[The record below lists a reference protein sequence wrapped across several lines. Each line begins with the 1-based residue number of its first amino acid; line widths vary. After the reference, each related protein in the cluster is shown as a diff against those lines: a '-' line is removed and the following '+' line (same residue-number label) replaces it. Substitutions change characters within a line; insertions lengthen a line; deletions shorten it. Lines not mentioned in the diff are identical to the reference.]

1 MAVRSAN
8 HTVWLLR
15 HRFNQPFIVSSL
27 FSILS
32 SHQSFYQSSVPTSN
46 TPIYAII
53 CSLWL
58 WNQPITLCLLE
69 QVAVLQVVLEDP
81 PASHLLDQHINPKE
95 QHQHPLLTLSCM
107 VPRTHLRHPALQW
120 KQHTGLQGLCLQIEL
135 QKRIKQLGSL

>member
-32 SHQSFYQSSVPTSN
+32 SHQSFYQSSFPTSN
-46 TPIYAII
+46 APIYAIL

-58 WNQPITLCLLE
+58 WNKPITLCLLE
-69 QVAVLQVVLEDP
+69 QVAVLQAVLEDP
-81 PASHLLDQHINPKE
+81 PASHLNPKE
-95 QHQHPLLTLSCM
+95 QHQHPPLTLSCM
-107 VPRTHLRHPALQW
+107 VPRTHPHRPVLRW
-120 KQHTGLQGLCLQIEL
+120 KQHMGLRGLCLQIEL
-135 QKRIKQLGSL
+135 QRRIKQLDSL